1 MRNRLMG
8 PEQEYAGQGM
18 WIIDSYYRNGDVH
31 LWEKKEC
38 GGAVLHRVPVDPSFY
53 LRLPDADAQWQM
65 LEALGSR
72 YHLMECTFNT
82 IYGPAGGFRVHA
94 GRKVADAIGLQTGY
108 EADLYNVDVR
118 PDHRYLAEEGLF
130 PCGDPGESRF
140 FPGFPLP
147 SRVMAIEVQGN
158 PCTLREYT
166 SICVRAGREILLAG
180 TEKTVITDLADIIG
194 SWDPDVI
201 LFPGADTL
209 VPGIVR
215 KAGQYGLEA
224 LFSRSGTYRQ
234 IDAKSYWSYGRTEY
248 REGSL
253 MPDGRLLIDTRSSFN
268 YREGGLSGVVLA
280 ARLTGLSPNLAARF
294 TAGTLISSYE
304 VYEALARGIA
314 VPYRK
319 NDAEGTR
326 NVGALKACDRGG
338 MMFQPVPGLY
348 EDVFQIDFTSLYPA
362 VIVHYN
368 LSPETLHNPRKSGF
382 LPQVLA
388 PLLELRYQTKQL
400 KKESP
405 RYRGADSILKWMLVT
420 CFGYTG
426 YKNAKFGRIEVH
438 EQITSR
444 SRDVLVRSKEIAEV
458 AGANVLHGIVDCL
471 WLQGPGRERIK
482 DRIEDETGLLT
493 ELESYSWIT
502 FLPMPDGF
510 GAYNRY
516 YGRLI
521 DGTVKIR
528 GIAARRGDT
537 PDWIRSVQ
545 SDMLGLMGTASSRRE
560 LQSVSGQVAE
570 RYLAAVEEL
579 PSANPGGMAIHRQVS
594 RLDYSR
600 HCPEASAVK
609 ACRAAGI
616 SVSPGMEIGY
626 VVTDARTW
634 KVELAWEATGFDIP
648 YYRTLLDRAWKEI
661 KFSLDASM
669 TGKADNQGENTCR

>member
-1 MRNRLMG
+1 VTDPG
-8 PEQEYAGQGM
+8 QEGKGQGM
-18 WIIDSYYRNGDVH
+18 WIIDSYYRHGNVH
-31 LWEKKEC
+31 LWEKGGV
-38 GGAVLHRVPVDPSFY
+38 GGAVLHKVPVEPSFY
-53 LRLPDADAQWQM
+53 FRLPDADACWQM
-65 LEALGSR
+65 LDALGNR
-72 YHLMECTFNT
+72 YRLRECTFNT
-82 IYGPAGGFRVHA
+82 VYGPAGGFCIHA
-94 GRKVADAIGLQTGY
+94 GRKVADAIGLQTDY

-118 PDHRYLAEEGLF
+118 PDHRYLAEQRLF
-130 PCGDPGESRF
+130 PCGEPGESRF
-140 FPGFPLP
+140 SPGFPLP
-147 SRVMAIEVQGN
+147 SRVLEIEVRGN
-158 PCTLREYT
+158 PCTVQEYT
-166 SICVRAGREILLAG
+166 SVCVRADREIQLAG

-194 SWDPDVI
+194 TWDPDVV

-209 VPGIVR
+209 VSGIVR

-234 IDAKSYWSYGRTEY
+234 LDAKSYWSYGKTEY
-248 REGSL
+248 RGGSL

-268 YREGGLSGVVLA
+268 YREGGLSGVILA

-294 TAGTLISSYE
+294 TAGTLISGYE

-319 NDAEGTR
+319 NDAEGAR
-326 NVGALKACDRGG
+326 NVSALKACDRGG

-368 LSPETLHNPRKSGF
+368 LSPETLHNPGKQGF
-382 LPQVLA
+382 LPEVLA

-444 SRDVLVRSKEIAEV
+444 SRDVLVRSKDIAEK

-482 DRIEDETGLLT
+482 EQIENETGLFT
-493 ELESYSWIT
+493 ELESYSWIA

-516 YGRLI
+516 YGRLT
-521 DGTVKIR
+521 DGSVKIR
-528 GIAARRGDT
+528 GISARRGDT
-537 PDWIRSVQ
+537 PAWIRSVQ
-545 SDMLGLMGTASSRRE
+545 SGMLDLMGKASSR
-560 LQSVSGQVAE
+560 SGLNAISGEVE
-570 RYLAAVEEL
+570 GLYRAAVEEL
-579 PSANPGGMAIHRQVS
+579 PTADPREMAIHRQVS
-594 RLDYSR
+594 RLDYLR
-600 HCPEASAVK
+600 RCPEASAVD

-634 KVELAWEATGFDIP
+634 KVELAWEATGFDST

-661 KFSLDASM
+661 EFSLCASAP
-669 TGKADNQGENTCR
+669 GKTNN